1 MDGSGGRR
9 VVGIILLGLASCAYA
24 DELQVDYGSIRP
36 TYGGSSEITSQK
48 PKWSEREII
57 VKFGS
62 DVTEDYINAVLQ
74 QYGCSAADSCSFA
87 GLRLVQVPESTTAGE
102 MVEVFANEPTVEYAE
117 LNYYARIMF
126 VPDDTYFRYQ
136 WHLNDAV
143 SGGIGTEAAWDIQT
157 GDPNVI
163 VAVVDTGVAYEDF
176 GTFRQAPDLA
186 GTSFVPGYDFVND
199 DSHPNDDHGHGTH
212 VTGTIAQSTNN
223 GMGVAGVAF
232 GCSIM
237 PVKVLDDQGDGG
249 HFDIADGIYFAVNH
263 GAKVINMSL
272 GGDED
277 SATLKNAVAYAYL
290 QGVTVVSAAGNEFL
304 EGNAVNYPAAYDRY
318 CIAVGATRYDETRSY
333 YSNTG
338 SYVDV
343 VAPGGDLLVDQNRD
357 GYRDGVLQQTFK
369 VDPNDLRYW
378 FFQGTSM
385 AAAHVSGAAALLVSN
400 GVTKPDQVRAAI
412 EKTAKDLGPAGW
424 DEEYG
429 WGLINVGAVLR
440 YRVNGDLSGD
450 LSVGL
455 ADLDLLAGRWLR
467 YADRFPAADL
477 NGDGVVNFVEFA
489 ILAQSWSP

>member
-1 MDGSGGRR
+1 MDGSGGRW
-9 VVGIILLGLASCAYA
+9 VVGIILLSLASCAYA
-24 DELQVDYGSIRP
+24 DELQVDYSLICS
-36 TYGGSSEITSQK
+36 TYGGSLGISQK
-48 PKWSEREII
+48 PKWSEQEII

-62 DVTEDYINAVLQ
+62 GVTEDHIGAILQ
-74 QYGCSAADSCSFA
+74 QYGCSGADRCSFA
-87 GLRLVQVPESTTAGE
+87 GLQLVQVPEYATARE
-102 MVEVFANEPTVEYAE
+102 MVEVFASEPTVEYAE
-117 LNYYARIMF
+117 LDYYARIMF
-126 VPDDTYFRYQ
+126 VPDDTFYHYQ
-136 WHLNDAV
+136 WHLSNAI
-143 SGGIGTEAAWDIQT
+143 SGGIGAEAAWDVQT

-176 GTFRQAPDLA
+176 ETFRQAPDLA

-223 GMGVAGVAF
+223 SMGVAGVAF

-237 PVKVLDDQGDGG
+237 PVKVLDDQGDGD

-263 GAKVINMSL
+263 GAKVINISL
-272 GGDED
+272 GGGEESITVRD
-277 SATLKNAVAYAYL
+277 AVAYAYG
-290 QGVTVVSAAGNEFL
+290 QGVTVVCAAGNEFL

-343 VAPGGDLLVDQNRD
+343 VSPGGDLLVDQNRD

-369 VDPNDLRYW
+369 VNPSDLRYW

-412 EKTAKDLGPAGW
+412 EKTAKDRGTAGW

-429 WGLINVGAVLR
+429 WGLINVGAALR
-440 YRVNGDLSGD
+440 YRVNGDLNGD
-450 LSVGL
+450 LSVNLVDVG
-455 ADLDLLAGRWLR
+455 LLAGRWLR
-467 YADRFPAADL
+467 YAERFPAADF
-477 NGDGVVNFVEFA
+477 NGDGFVNFVDFA
-489 ILAQSWSP
+489 ILAQSWSR